1 MHATNQNCISVSLDT
16 IRIEKLLI
24 TCIIGMLP
32 EERINPQRLYVDME
46 LYADFSDVI
55 KSDNV
60 EDTINYAEV
69 ADLVQETAIN
79 TKAKMVEYLAGV
91 IIEKLKNQ
99 YSPKIKG
106 VKIRLSKPDILPNT
120 DSVGIELT
128 RMFNE

>member
-99 YSPKIKG
+99 YSPKLKG

>member
-99 YSPKIKG
+99 YSPKLNG